1 MESYGKDFVNKLFHP
16 QFNDVK
22 LAILGG
28 SLSLAK
34 ALDGFT
40 SHYQL
45 I

>member
-1 MESYGKDFVNKLFHP
+1 MESYGKDFVNKFFHP
-16 QFNDVK
+16 RFYDVK
-22 LAILGG
+22 FAILGA

-40 SHYQL
+40 LHYPF